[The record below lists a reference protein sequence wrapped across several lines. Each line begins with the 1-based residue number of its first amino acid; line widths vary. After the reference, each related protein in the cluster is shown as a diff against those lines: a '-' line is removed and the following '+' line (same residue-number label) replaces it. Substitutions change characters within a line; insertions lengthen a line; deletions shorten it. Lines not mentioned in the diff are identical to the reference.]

1 MDTDILSMI
10 ACNRDDLSKSEN
22 RIASF
27 IAADPEWV
35 INSTISE
42 LAGKCHVSPPTI
54 SRFCW
59 KLGLSG
65 FPDLKLELM
74 RSITSTPD
82 ETDLSE
88 TWIDEENDWDE
99 IMGMIGGCYQKAI
112 TKTIKQADKL
122 LLSAVCKKMVSA
134 DDVYLAGSGDMY
146 TVAMGLHLQFLQ
158 KTNKFHCYM
167 DVPTLIE
174 ATRHMSERS
183 VVVFFSYT
191 GERSRM
197 NKAAQLAREHGA
209 YIVVVT
215 RFRNSTLTSVAD
227 AVLLCD
233 IHKAEYQFNTVP
245 ILVSFHF
252 VADLLYVGYC
262 QESMRKTGESAR
274 CGLPGLEPA
283 PPPGQAGRTERTGKE
298 GGAQK

>member
-42 LAGKCHVSPPTI
+42 LAGQCHVSPPTI

-88 TWIDEENDWDE
+88 TWIDEENNWDE

-112 TKTIKQADKL
+112 TKTIKQADKQ
-122 LLSAVCKKMVSA
+122 LLSAVCKKW
-134 DDVYLAGSGDMY
+134 YPQTTY
-146 TVAMGLHLQFLQ
+146 TWR
-158 KTNKFHCYM
+158 
-167 DVPTLIE
+167 E
-174 ATRHMSERS
+174 AAICIPLPWDCTCNSCKKQ
-183 VVVFFSYT
+183 T
-191 GERSRM
+191 
-197 NKAAQLAREHGA
+197 
-209 YIVVVT
+209 
-215 RFRNSTLTSVAD
+215 NSTAIWMFPPWSRPRAICRSGVWWSFFLTRENA
-227 AVLLCD
+227 
-233 IHKAEYQFNTVP
+233 AE
-245 ILVSFHF
+245 
-252 VADLLYVGYC
+252 
-262 QESMRKTGESAR
+262 
-274 CGLPGLEPA
+274 
-283 PPPGQAGRTERTGKE
+283 
-298 GGAQK
+298 